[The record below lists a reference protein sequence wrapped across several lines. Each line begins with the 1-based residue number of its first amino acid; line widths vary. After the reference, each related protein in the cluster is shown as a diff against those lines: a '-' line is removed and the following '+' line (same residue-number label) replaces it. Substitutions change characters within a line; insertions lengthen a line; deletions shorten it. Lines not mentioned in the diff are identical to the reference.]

1 MIILYHILISQI
13 ALSKGVN
20 LHNTV
25 GVNEFVKRQQ
35 KNTGKTYSLLTF
47 DEIAQHAEEKLNN
60 NNFQD
65 GYRDGVVIINVD
77 SHLIDKFICPFVKI
91 NDDSI
96 LKAEV
101 SKRRENEDNYIRIK
115 AKNGTPLK
123 TGSVELIL
131 YRKDVL
137 QETQENTTSAE
148 WELISFHALP
158 HGIEKLPMGP
168 VTMMRNQLELTGG
181 TKGNYSSKEW
191 AESVKFWQEYS
202 IKE

>member
-20 LHNTV
+20 LHYTV

-35 KNTGKTYSLLTF
+35 KNTGKTYSVLTF

-60 NNFQD
+60 NNFQN

-77 SHLIDKFICPFVKI
+77 SHLINKFICPFVKI
-91 NDDSI
+91 NANSI

-115 AKNGTPLK
+115 AKNGIPLK
-123 TGSVELIL
+123 TGSVEIIL

-137 QETQENTTSAE
+137 KETQENTTSAD

-158 HGIEKLPMGP
+158 NGIEKLPMGP
-168 VTMMRNQLELTGG
+168 VTMMRNQLGLTGG